1 MRQKDEL
8 GNSIEVIEFKEGVQC
23 TYKSTINSHVDTG
36 KVIYKEN
43 KIHFNGG
50 EGVEVPPMPK
60 TWVDKLAWALLK
72 GLMYLRKYDR
82 KY

>member
-1 MRQKDEL
+1 MRQTDEL
-8 GNSIEVIEFKEGVQC
+8 GNSIEVIEFQEGVQC
-23 TYKSTINSHVDTG
+23 TYKSKINGQINTG
-36 KVIYKEN
+36 KVLYNEKRIM
-43 KIHFNGG
+43 FNGG
-50 EGVEVPPMPK
+50 EGIEVPPMPK